1 MTVTELIALLQKEDG
16 NRIVVMSKDG
26 EGNGFSLLGDVATS
40 SCRVGRRWD
49 VEIGL
54 EELTPEYVR
63 RGYGE
68 EDVLENGTP
77 ALVLWPS

>member
-1 MTVTELIALLQKEDG
+1 MTVSELIELLKKEDG
-16 NRIVVMSKDG
+16 NRIVVMSQDP
-26 EGNGFSLLGDVATS
+26 EGNGFRLLNGVATL
-40 SCRVGRRWD
+40 SCNADRWD
-49 VEIGL
+49 IEIGL